1 MRLSFHFFLM
11 FKIRWFAARFYP
23 ADWPVDTELDTQCV
37 SHTQSH
43 SHPFD
48 FDWNSQLKSP
58 VKSGVSEWVN
68 VNLFAQTS
76 HCQNSSKSNIKCQM
90 DGMVCGCENTVSSVS
105 INHQLK
111 AWWRSTTKLT
121 QLPYRRQWMNDLI
134 SECSSHSEAE
144 NQRETEPWRERRA
157 TSRFLIN
164 LTLADTDRDSDW
176 VSDRVR
182 DSLSHWKA
190 SPAYQLQKVLYRQT
204 SFYVA
209 LRSSLSCRKPYFPCL
224 YHTKEI

>member
-1 MRLSFHFFLM
+1 MVCCQVLPCWLTSRY
-11 FKIRWFAARFYP
+11 WARY
-23 ADWPVDTELDTQCV
+23 AVR
-37 SHTQSH
+37 QSH
-43 SHPFD
+43 SK
-48 FDWNSQLKSP
+48 SQSSLWFRLKQSTQI
-58 VKSGVSEWVN
+58 SSQNGVSEWVN
-68 VNLFAQTS
+68 VNLFAQTT

-164 LTLADTDRDSDW
+164 LTLADTDRDSEW
-176 VSDRVR
+176 QSER
-182 DSLSHWKA
+182 LTQPLKGI
-190 SPAYQLQKVLYRQT
+190 
-204 SFYVA
+204 
-209 LRSSLSCRKPYFPCL
+209 SSLPA
-224 YHTKEI
+224 TKSPV